1 MNSAPDIDK
10 SSVEERREYIKTR
23 FPCIADCDMCGLCT
37 VFHGKDAELAYED
50 YINGKDPVYKMPR
63 KEILESLDKE
73 FEGSNWYKNNVV
85 GAFGDWSFKRD

>member
-50 YINGKDPVYKMPR
+50 YIYGKRKYEDVSSDYK
-63 KEILESLDKE
+63 
-73 FEGSNWYKNNVV
+73 
-85 GAFGDWSFKRD
+85 